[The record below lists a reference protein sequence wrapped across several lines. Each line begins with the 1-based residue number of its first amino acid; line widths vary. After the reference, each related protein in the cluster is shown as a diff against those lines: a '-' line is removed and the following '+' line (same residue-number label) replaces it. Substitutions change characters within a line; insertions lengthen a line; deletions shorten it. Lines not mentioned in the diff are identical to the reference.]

1 MVSGSGSFAGYPHLL
16 DREIAAVGETSY
28 LFRRKRRLMKG
39 KDMTIYGG
47 CLCGCIQF
55 ELQGELKDVAMCH
68 CSQCRRATG
77 TAFAAYARVPRAG
90 FNWISGEKL
99 ITNYQS
105 SQGVFRCFCGQCGS
119 PLGGIVGDGNKL
131 DWVALGAVTG
141 DPAVRPEA
149 HIFAGSKAPWHEVTD
164 DLPQFEEW
172 PPTASEF
179 HGRFD

>member
-1 MVSGSGSFAGYPHLL
+1 
-16 DREIAAVGETSY
+16 
-28 LFRRKRRLMKG
+28 
-39 KDMTIYGG
+39 MTIYGG

-77 TAFAAYARVPRAG
+77 TAFAAYARVPLAG

-99 ITNYQS
+99 IANYQS

-131 DWVALGAVTG
+131 DWVALGAVAG
-141 DPAVRPEA
+141 DPVVRPEA